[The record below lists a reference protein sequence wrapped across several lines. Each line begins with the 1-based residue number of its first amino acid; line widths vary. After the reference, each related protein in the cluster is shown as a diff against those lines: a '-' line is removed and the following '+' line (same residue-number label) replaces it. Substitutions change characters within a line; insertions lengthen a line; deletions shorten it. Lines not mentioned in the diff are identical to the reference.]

1 MVVGEVVAAAVAVV
15 EAEILIEITAE
26 IIDREIVIVIADMMT
41 EDIMIIGVMSEIIMS
56 EIASGIIIVKI
67 HEEVLQILV
76 VIFRKENRVG

>member
-1 MVVGEVVAAAVAVV
+1 MAAAVAVV

-56 EIASGIIIVKI
+56 EIASAIIIVKI
-67 HEEVLQILV
+67 HEEALQILV